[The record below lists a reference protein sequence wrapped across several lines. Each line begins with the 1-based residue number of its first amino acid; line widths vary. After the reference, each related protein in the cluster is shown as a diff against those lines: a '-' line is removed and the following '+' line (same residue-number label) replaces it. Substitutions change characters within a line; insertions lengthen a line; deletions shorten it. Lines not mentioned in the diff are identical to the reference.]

1 MICFH
6 DDGWMD
12 VVKVCADADQL
23 MHQYPWLKRGANYEF
38 WCEVCHANKTL
49 APQDKLSM
57 LKEVLIVFD

>member
-1 MICFH
+1 
-6 DDGWMD
+6 MD

-23 MHQYPWLKRGANYEF
+23 MHQYPWLKRGANDEF